1 MNQMKK
7 IVYTALF
14 TALCCI
20 ATMLIQIPLAAT
32 NGYIHLGDA
41 FVILSGIILGKKY
54 GGFAAGVGS
63 AFADLFTGYAYFA
76 PITFVIKFLT
86 AFCTAVIYKRVTRL
100 HVNKMFAV
108 ILCGITAIVIV
119 TGGYFIYNYIMI
131 GPAALLSVPGNI
143 VQGLSG
149 LVISFLLFPVLDA
162 VPDIRVMR
170 TQMNSNMMV

>member
-1 MNQMKK
+1 MQHLKTL
-7 IVYTALF
+7 IYTALF

-41 FVILSGIILGKKY
+41 FVILSGIILGRKY

-76 PITFVIKFLT
+76 PVTFVIKFLV
-86 AFCTAVIYKRVTRL
+86 AFASAVIFKTMTSKN
-100 HVNKMFAV
+100 VNKIFSV
-108 ILCGITAIVIV
+108 ILCGVSATILV
-119 TGGYFIYNYIMI
+119 TGLYFVYCYITV

-149 LVISFLLFPVLDA
+149 LIISAILFPILEA
-162 VPDIRVMR
+162 IPDVRALKAR
-170 TQMNSNMMV
+170 LN

>member
-1 MNQMKK
+1 MKK
-7 IVYTALF
+7 LVYTALF

-86 AFCTAVIYKRVTRL
+86 AFCTAVIYKRVTGL

-108 ILCGITAIVIV
+108 ILGGITAIVIV
-119 TGGYFIYNYIMI
+119 TGGYFIYNYLMI

-162 VPDIRVMR
+162 VPDIRVIR

>member
-7 IVYTALF
+7 LVYTALF

-32 NGYIHLGDA
+32 NGYIHLGDS

-54 GGFAAGVGS
+54 GGFAAGI
-63 AFADLFTGYAYFA
+63 GYVYFA
-76 PITFVIKFLT
+76 PVTFIIKFLT
-86 AFCTAVIYKRVTRL
+86 AFCVAVIYKKVTVL
-100 HVNKMFAV
+100 HVNKMLAV
-108 ILCGITAIVIV
+108 ILCGIAAIIIV
-119 TGGYFIYNYIMI
+119 TGGYFIYSYITI

-162 VPDIRVMR
+162 VPDIRGMR
-170 TQMNSNMMV
+170 AQLNSNITA